1 MAAVELGP
9 IAGVGIL
16 GAGTAFPACTLDNLE
31 VLRAMPQAARRG
43 SAGPGGGAPDDE
55 QLRFAAE
62 ALREGLGLWKRSWA
76 HLPGTPLDHSA
87 EETTLDLS
95 LRAARAALADAGLE
109 PADVSL
115 LLSCTSTPH
124 RMTSTLSAA
133 VGSGLGARAA
143 CMDTRTGCSAG
154 LFALTTAALY
164 VSAGATGEGVALI
177 TGAETFSKV
186 LPPQSRIAQL
196 SLGDGAA
203 ALVIGRKEG
212 AALLSAFLETDGS
225 LGRLI
230 TTDGALP
237 PTQGELE
244 RGGYLLSGAPDE
256 LLQFVPGKYLA
267 ALSAAFARA
276 GVDGARLDLY
286 VPHQTSASL
295 IAAVCEQAGIPA
307 ARAFVNVAGHANI
320 GSAGWMAALCEAR
333 AAGRC
338 QDGALVGL
346 AAVGGGMSW
355 GAAVLRW

>member
-16 GAGTAFPACTLDNLE
+16 GAGTAFPARTLDNLE
-31 VLRAMPQAARRG
+31 VLRGLPQPARRRG
-43 SAGPGGGAPDDE
+43 AAPDEE

-62 ALREGLGLWKRSWA
+62 GMRDSLGLWKRSWA
-76 HLPGTPLDHSA
+76 HLPGTPLDHA
-87 EETTLDLS
+87 TEETTLDLS
-95 LRAARAALADAGLE
+95 LRAARAALSDAGLTA
-109 PADVSL
+109 ADVSL
-115 LLSCTSTPH
+115 VLSCTSTPH
-124 RMTSTLSAA
+124 RMTSTLSAV

-164 VSAGATGEGVALI
+164 VNAGATGKGVALI

-186 LPPQSRIAQL
+186 LPHESRIAQL

-203 ALVIGRKEG
+203 ALVVGRKEG
-212 AALLSAFLETDGS
+212 AALLSAFLESDGS
-225 LGRLI
+225 LGRLS

-237 PTQGELE
+237 PTQAEWE

-256 LLQFVPGKYLA
+256 LLQVVPGKYLA
-267 ALSAAFARA
+267 ALSAVLGRARVE
-276 GVDGARLDLY
+276 GGDLDLY

-295 IAAVCEQAGIPA
+295 IAAVCQTAGIPA
-307 ARAFVNVAGHANI
+307 ARAFVNVAEHANI

-338 QDGALVGL
+338 RDGALVAL

>member
-1 MAAVELGP
+1 MAAVQLGP
-9 IAGVGIL
+9 IGGVGIL
-16 GAGTAFPACTLDNLE
+16 GAGTAFPARTLDNLE
-31 VLRAMPQAARRG
+31 VLRALPQPARRR
-43 SAGPGGGAPDDE
+43 APGTAPDE
-55 QLRFAAE
+55 EELRFVAE
-62 ALREGLGLWKRSWA
+62 GMRESLGLWKRSWA
-76 HLPGTPLDHSA
+76 HLPGTPLDHAA
-87 EETTLDLS
+87 EETTPGLS
-95 LRAARAALADAGLE
+95 HRAARNALADAGLTA
-109 PADVSL
+109 ADVSL
-115 LLSCTSTPH
+115 ILSCTSTPH
-124 RMTSTLSAA
+124 RMTSTVSAS

-143 CMDTRTGCSAG
+143 CMDTRTGCSSG
-154 LFALTTAALY
+154 LFALATAALY
-164 VSAGATGEGVALI
+164 VNAGATGSGVALI

-203 ALVIGRKEG
+203 ALVVGKKHG
-212 AALLSAFLETDGS
+212 AALLSAFLESDGA

-237 PTQGELE
+237 PTQAELE

-256 LLQFVPGKYLA
+256 LLQIVPGKYLA
-267 ALSAAFARA
+267 ALSAALARA
-276 GVDGARLDLY
+276 GVAAGDLDLY

-295 IAAVCEQAGIPA
+295 IAAVCEKAGIPA
-307 ARAFVNVAGHANI
+307 ARAFVNVAEHANL

-338 QDGALVGL
+338 KEGMLLGL